1 MMERISFKT
10 RARTVD
16 HLGREQIAD
25 CPTAISELWK
35 NAFDAYARTVSL
47 DIFDG
52 EKPVAVMTDDGHGMS
67 MQEFQER
74 WLVIGTES
82 KASSEETPKADRNG
96 LPERVKQGQKG
107 IGRLSCANLGPVL
120 LLISKRTNFPF
131 VASLLDWRLFENPY
145 LNLSDIVVP
154 VIEAQTLDEV
164 FKNLPSM
171 VKALAGNILQD
182 GSSGGAE
189 SARIAKAWRDFDQL
203 PNRENGTNSETIL
216 SSIQSIEFSSK
227 QLCEW
232 SLFDDT
238 SSQGTALM
246 VAEINYDLRAQLA
259 EEPYNPAIKRT
270 RDNFFETL
278 TSFVDPYV
286 DPDDQTK
293 LNQSGDFQ
301 YSVRTWKNG
310 SLSIIVGNDYAFTR
324 RQIENM
330 EHCIRGHVD
339 ENGVFSGYVKAFG
352 NWLPDKCEIRLP
364 PDVPIPKR
372 SDTRVGAFEVYIS
385 SMEFTLRNST
395 HNAAQHKLYRDLAEK
410 YSGFL
415 IFRDGL
421 RVLPYGRPDNDFFEI
436 ESRRSRHVGREFW
449 NHRQMFGRIA
459 LERDRNP
466 NLIDKAGREGL
477 LDNRA
482 SKALKAIIDNLL
494 MQSARKYF
502 GSSSPYRSSLLPDI
516 QDAKDKLK
524 VAANKKRLREKNRR
538 QFNTRLKEQLDVL
551 PDLINDIETASAEVV
566 IETDGDLDNIQ
577 ETLGQLRTRLPT
589 ATLPG
594 APRSMSDRQK
604 RSYTTYRNEAL
615 EARTL
620 YSKLSHAVD
629 AKIEDF
635 RPTDP
640 LSVLESQLQKSK
652 RRLANNIS
660 EWTNQIVE
668 LQRAEFARV
677 KQLDLSRR
685 SIFEDDANAIIQL
698 FTIDRETF
706 ASASKKINALQETLA
721 DENEAIFEPYVRGL
735 ESLKESIDLERLA
748 TSGMEDLADARAEL
762 ERLNSLA
769 QLGIAV
775 EITGHDLQDFDDII
789 AAGLNQLPKEIQ
801 DTKAVRDITLGYE
814 GLTDQLR
821 FLSPLRLAGV
831 KVERWIDGAEIY
843 KYISE
848 FFAPT
853 LTRNNITLDA
863 TKPFSKMRV
872 FDQPS
877 RLFPVFINLV
887 NNSIYWLST
896 GTQTERKIVFDIV
909 NAVAVVSDNGPGVDA
924 EDIDNLFK
932 LFFTKKIEGGRGVGL
947 YLSKANLVA
956 GGHNIEYAK
965 QVDDMPLDGA
975 NFLITFSG
983 AEYPDE

>member
-1 MMERISFKT
+1 MEQISFKT
-10 RARTVD
+10 RARTID

-52 EKPVAVMTDDGHGMS
+52 ESPIAVMTDDGHGMNL
-67 MQEFQER
+67 QEFQER

-82 KASSEETPKADRNG
+82 KATSEGVPKADRNG

-120 LLISKRTNFPF
+120 LLISKRMNSPF

-145 LNLSDIVVP
+145 LNLSDIAVP
-154 VIEAQTLDEV
+154 VIESATLDEV
-164 FKNLPSM
+164 FENLPNMVEALARNIRQETSGKENSRI
-171 VKALAGNILQD
+171 VKAWQ
-182 GSSGGAE
+182 
-189 SARIAKAWRDFDQL
+189 DFDRL
-203 PNRENGTNSETIL
+203 PERIDGTNSAAIL
-216 SSIQSIEFSSK
+216 SSIQSIKFSIE
-227 QLCEW
+227 QLSEW
-232 SLFDDT
+232 SLRNGIA
-238 SSQGTALM
+238 SHGTALM
-246 VAEINYDLRAQLA
+246 VAEINYDLNAQLA
-259 EEPYNPAIKRT
+259 EKPYNPAIERT

-278 TSFVDPYV
+278 TSFVDPYI
-286 DPDDQTK
+286 DPDDKTIM
-293 LNQSGDFQ
+293 NISGDFQ
-301 YSVRTWKNG
+301 YAVRTWKHG
-310 SLSIIVGNDYAFTR
+310 SFSLIVGKDNAFTR

-339 ENGVFSGYVKAFG
+339 ENGVFSGYIKAFG

-364 PDVPIPKR
+364 SDVPVPKR
-372 SDTRVGAFEVYIS
+372 SDTRVGSFEIFIS
-385 SMEFTLRNST
+385 SMEFVSRNST
-395 HNAAQHKLYRDLAEK
+395 HDAAQHKLYQDLAKK
-410 YSGFL
+410 YAGFL
-415 IFRDGL
+415 IFRDAL
-421 RVLPYGRPDNDFFEI
+421 RVLPYGRTDNDFFEI
-436 ESRRSRHVGREFW
+436 ESRRSKSAGREFW

-459 LERDRNP
+459 LGRDSNP

-482 SKALKAIIDNLL
+482 SKALKGIVDNLL

-502 GSSSPYRSSLLPDI
+502 GSASPYRKSLLPNI
-516 QDAKDKLK
+516 QDAKDQLK
-524 VAANKKRLREKNRR
+524 DAKNRKKLREKNRKM
-538 QFNTRLKEQLDVL
+538 FNSRLKEQLEIL
-551 PDLINDIETASAEVV
+551 PSLINEIGTVSVEINIETNKELEDA
-566 IETDGDLDNIQ
+566 Q
-577 ETLGQLRTRLPT
+577 EKLAQLRKRLPT

-594 APRSMSDRQK
+594 APRSMSNKQK
-604 RSYTTYRNEAL
+604 ENYTIYRNEAL
-615 EARTL
+615 EAREL
-620 YSKLSHAVD
+620 YTKLSQVID
-629 AKIEDF
+629 AKVEDF
-635 RPTDP
+635 KPSDP

-652 RRLANNIS
+652 RRLANGIN
-660 EWTNQIVE
+660 EWTKKVEE
-668 LQRAEFARV
+668 LQRAEFERV
-677 KQLDLSRR
+677 RQLATNRK
-685 SIFEDDANAIIQL
+685 SIFEDEANAILQL

-706 ASASKKINALQETLA
+706 ASASKKLTLLQEILG
-721 DENEAIFEPYVRGL
+721 DENEAIFEPYIRGL
-735 ESLKESIDLERLA
+735 ESLKESIDLEHLA
-748 TSGMEDLADARAEL
+748 TSGMEDLADARVEL

-789 AAGLNQLPKEIQ
+789 AAGLKRLPNELQ

-853 LTRNNITLDA
+853 LAKNEIDFEA
-863 TKPFSKMRV
+863 TKKFSGMRV

-896 GTQTERKIVFDIV
+896 STQSNRKIIFDIV
-909 NAVAVVSDNGPGVDA
+909 DGAAIISDNGPGIEVD
-924 EDIDNLFK
+924 DIENLFK
-932 LFFTKKIEGGRGVGL
+932 LFFTRKLQGGRGVGL

-956 GGHNIEYAK
+956 GGHNIEYVKSA
-965 QVDDMPLDGA
+965 DNLPLDGA
-975 NFLITFSG
+975 NFLITFNG
-983 AEYPDE
+983 AEYLDE